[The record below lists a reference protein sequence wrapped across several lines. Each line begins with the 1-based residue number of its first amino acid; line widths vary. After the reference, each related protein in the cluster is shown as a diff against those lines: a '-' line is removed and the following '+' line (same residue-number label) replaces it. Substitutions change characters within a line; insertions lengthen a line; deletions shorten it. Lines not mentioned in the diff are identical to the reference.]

1 MPPATTTPKPCWNAM
16 SPTWPVISAAL
27 RRNCCTPSTARKSGR
42 LYEHGELHP
51 EVQLSGRFAHSNKPV
66 DLNSVMR
73 EIDDARAEEA
83 ARQLRMQEAE

>member
-1 MPPATTTPKPCWNAM
+1 MRFGQGFPNVAPELLNTQYGKEIWA
-16 SPTWPVISAAL
+16 
-27 RRNCCTPSTARKSGR
+27 

-51 EVQLSGRFAHSNKPV
+51 EVQLSGRFAQSTKPV
-66 DLNSVMR
+66 DLNSVIR